1 MSTLKSSA
9 EDLTLNADGS
19 GNDVIIQSDGSTKAN
34 VTAEGDVGIGLTPS
48 GAKLH
53 IKNTNAGSQERGLY
67 VDVSPEA
74 GTSPNNLAMFMAGNG
89 NITTP
94 LVRIHHESPAA
105 DQLLLQCDTTGSNTV
120 KFSVDEDGDVNLTG
134 NLVIGTSGKG
144 IDFSA
149 TSDASGMTSEVLDD
163 YEEGTWTPGF
173 EGFDGSAGS
182 VAFSEQ
188 VGTYTKIGRLVTGH
202 MRLTLTNNGDW
213 SSDMKLTGLPFTPD
227 ATLPHAGTCEIAYIN
242 YSGGSVGNIGF
253 YITSSETYL
262 RVRYTQD
269 NSAATIIQASDAA
282 DNSYFNGVFS
292 YTTAS

>member
-1 MSTLKSSA
+1 MSTIKSSA

-19 GNDVIIQSDGSTKAN
+19 GNDVIIQSNASTKAI
-34 VTAEGDVGIGLTPS
+34 VTAEGNVGIGLTPS

-53 IKNTNAGSQERGLY
+53 ISNTNAGSQERGLY

-149 TSDASGMTSEVLDD
+149 TADSSETMTSEILDD
-163 YEEGTWTPGF
+163 YEEGEWTPTVSS
-173 EGFDGSAGS
+173 GSIS
-182 VAFSEQ
+182 VNRN
-188 VGTYTKIGRLVTGH
+188 VYTKIGRMVVCKTYVTVDSTGSGTFE
-202 MRLTLTNNGDW
+202 MQ
-213 SSDMKLTGLPFTPD
+213 GLPYSVGQNT
-227 ATLPHAGTCEIAYIN
+227 AGGEVMLKYANI
-242 YSGGSVGNIGF
+242 SGGSTYHLATYVNTGNYIIF
-253 YITSSETYL
+253 YRAEDNGNWVDLNWSTLSTSSSFYFTVTYF
-262 RVRYTQD
+262 V
-269 NSAATIIQASDAA
+269 
-282 DNSYFNGVFS
+282 
-292 YTTAS
+292 